1 MPVPSSY
8 SSSSRGAGGGIL
20 YSNHQQ
26 QSPSSSDSAELIRL
40 RRKVKQL
47 EDNIEELNVMRE
59 SLDDELTKK
68 NREITRLKVY
78 M

>member
-26 QSPSSSDSAELIRL
+26 QSSSDSAELIRL

-68 NREITRLKVY
+68 NREITRLKV
-78 M
+78 

>member
-26 QSPSSSDSAELIRL
+26 QSQSSSDSAELIRL

-68 NREITRLKVY
+68 NREITRLKV
-78 M
+78 

>member
-1 MPVPSSY
+1 M
-8 SSSSRGAGGGIL
+8 
-20 YSNHQQ
+20 
-26 QSPSSSDSAELIRL
+26 
-40 RRKVKQL
+40 KQL